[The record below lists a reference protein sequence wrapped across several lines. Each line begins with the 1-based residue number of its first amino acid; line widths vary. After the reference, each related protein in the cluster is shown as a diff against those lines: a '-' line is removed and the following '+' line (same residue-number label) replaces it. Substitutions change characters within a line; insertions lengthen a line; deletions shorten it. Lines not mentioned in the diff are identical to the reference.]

1 MIEILEYI
9 FFGVIHFLVITLE
22 FMDYIENSLIGLLV
36 VFFVGIALWERKF
49 IKMYLDIAK
58 TFIKMILSSF
68 GIILFGV
75 MASYYCFTIIF
86 FEEKISIIFIIITL
100 CLFFKDLFEFMT
112 NSIIDENK
120 KTINSILEICKSIF
134 ILIFYRLIYMIE
146 LRNFSEF
153 NYLLYSLIFIPV
165 IALVIIMMKILTSV
179 ETLTAKFSKYEKL
192 EDIEYLKLFLRTLL
206 KVKSIN
212 NTNKIINDFFANN
225 KKKTYKEVLQQMP
238 IHKDSKKGKR
248 IKEENNKLNVR
259 SIWFIIWIANI
270 LNAVY
275 IVIEKRFLNSNF
287 SFSYYWTLFILSIY
301 FIADLMKMY
310 KIKCQY
316 DFIIYLVIA
325 IVEYLI
331 LIIYY
336 FQIQDGRLSNMLFLV
351 AVYIVFALLF
361 RKNKR
366 ISFLNMPAISKENF
380 FGLPP
385 KDKI

>member
-1 MIEILEYI
+1 
-9 FFGVIHFLVITLE
+9 
-22 FMDYIENSLIGLLV
+22 
-36 VFFVGIALWERKF
+36 
-49 IKMYLDIAK
+49 
-58 TFIKMILSSF
+58 
-68 GIILFGV
+68 
-75 MASYYCFTIIF
+75 
-86 FEEKISIIFIIITL
+86 
-100 CLFFKDLFEFMT
+100 
-112 NSIIDENK
+112 
-120 KTINSILEICKSIF
+120 
-134 ILIFYRLIYMIE
+134 MIE

-165 IALVIIMMKILTSV
+165 IALVIIIMKILTTV
-179 ETLTAKFSKYEKL
+179 ETLTTRFSKYEKL

-212 NTNKIINDFFANN
+212 NTYKIINDFFVNN
-225 KKKTYKEVLQQMP
+225 KKKTYKEALQQMQF
-238 IHKDSKKGKR
+238 HKDSKLNTKKSKR
-248 IKEENNKLNVR
+248 IKIKNNKLNVK

-275 IVIEKRFLNSNF
+275 IIIEKRFFNINL

-325 IVEYLI
+325 IAEYLI

-336 FQIQDGRLSNMLFLV
+336 FQIQNGRLSNMLFLV
-351 AVYIVFALLF
+351 ATYIVFALLF

-380 FGLPP
+380 FGLLP

>member
-1 MIEILEYI
+1 MIGILEYI

-49 IKMYLDIAK
+49 IKMYIDIAK
-58 TFIKMILSSF
+58 TFIKMIFSSF

-75 MASYYCFTIIF
+75 MVSYYCFTIIA

-165 IALVIIMMKILTSV
+165 IALIIIMMKILTTV
-179 ETLTAKFSKYEKL
+179 EILTTRFSKNEKL

-212 NTNKIINDFFANN
+212 NTYKIINDFFVNN
-225 KKKTYKEVLQQMP
+225 KKKTYKEALQQMQF
-238 IHKDSKKGKR
+238 HKDSKLNTKKSKR
-248 IKEENNKLNVR
+248 IKEKNNKLKVK

-275 IVIEKRFLNSNF
+275 IIIEKRFFNINF

-325 IVEYLI
+325 IAEYLI

-336 FQIQDGRLSNMLFLV
+336 FQIQNGRLSNMLFLV
-351 AVYIVFALLF
+351 AVYI
-361 RKNKR
+361 
-366 ISFLNMPAISKENF
+366 FLHYCLEKIKE
-380 FGLPP
+380 
-385 KDKI
+385 